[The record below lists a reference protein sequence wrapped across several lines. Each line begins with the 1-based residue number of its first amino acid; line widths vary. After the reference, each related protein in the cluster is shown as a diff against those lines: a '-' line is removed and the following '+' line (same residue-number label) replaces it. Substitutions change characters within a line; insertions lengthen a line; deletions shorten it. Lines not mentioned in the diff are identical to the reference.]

1 MAWAV
6 VDAWV
11 PGWCESNF
19 GVGSKNFGV
28 GQRNG
33 VGGVDSVA
41 GVGPNFGVD
50 GVDLM
55 CFVKDVLLNILQNLS
70 EKHLHWGLLLNKVAG

>member
-1 MAWAV
+1 MAWV
-6 VDAWV
+6 VLIAWV
-11 PGWCESNF
+11 HKILAWVKKPS
-19 GVGSKNFGV
+19 VG
-28 GQRNG
+28 
-33 VGGVDSVA
+33 
-41 GVGPNFGVD
+41 GVGPNFGVY